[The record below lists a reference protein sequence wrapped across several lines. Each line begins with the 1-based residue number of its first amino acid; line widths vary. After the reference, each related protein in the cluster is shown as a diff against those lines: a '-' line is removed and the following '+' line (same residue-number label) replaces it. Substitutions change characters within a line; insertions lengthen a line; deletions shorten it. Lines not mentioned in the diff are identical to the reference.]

1 MYIKKFR
8 NRVITCSVLLSMI
21 FSNISFGSMKLT
33 YDGVEHEYTA
43 DPITLIINEKIIES
57 EVPPIII
64 DSRTLV
70 PARAVFEEL
79 GATVSWVEETQ
90 KIFISLEENLI
101 LLTVNSSEANING
114 EIKAIEVPPKIVNDS
129 TMIPLRFV
137 AEALNFDIAW
147 NGNERIASISSKQEQ
162 TTQTE
167 ATTTQPAEST
177 TAENTTVETE
187 TSEETTSQI
196 PTESNQETST
206 EATAQPDS
214 DGIVTVEG
222 NLNTTDTKTYPPIV
236 NENYDVID
244 LTSISLPEDG
254 SEVFTINATDKISSI
269 NYDLIQDPPRFY
281 IDIQNS
287 ISSLYESIDVR
298 SNAVK
303 SIRTAQQPNLNNVTR
318 IVFDLTST
326 QSYDI
331 YMSED
336 RKSLNVKFK
345 PTIVEK
351 VTFQTEGEQDIIN
364 IYSNTS
370 VESKI
375 MYLSDPNRFV
385 IDIAGAISSMGSTS
399 IDLNGQFASAL
410 RTSQFNT
417 NDMRIV
423 LDTKKI
429 LDYEIIENDKVI
441 TIKLINPTYK
451 NLEYKN
457 SNDSPKLVLKKNPDN
472 PIDINAI
479 VHEDNY
485 LDNLYKIT
493 LKGDYSNLY
502 GYGEYKMNDGYLNSI
517 TIKNENGNTQFIF
530 NERNVYTCK
539 VTEDEQN
546 IYLNVYNP
554 KTVYKHVVVID
565 PGHGGS
571 APGAIRNGLT
581 EKDVTLDVGNRLY
594 LLLENDP
601 DIKVYATRVTDE
613 NPSFDYR
620 VDLPNHAADMFVSI
634 HCNSIDSSSVS
645 GVQVFYPN
653 PSDERGSKSKQLASL
668 LMEGVTSNTGFPNRP
683 ANQSMGY
690 QFYVLKYTKVP
701 ACLVEMGFLTNK
713 SDASKLATPEGRQ
726 QVAQGIYEGIK
737 KGFQTVITPR

>member
-8 NRVITCSVLLSMI
+8 NRAITCSILLSMI
-21 FSNISFGSMKLT
+21 FSNISFSSMKLT
-33 YDGVEHEYTA
+33 YDGIEHEYSA
-43 DPITLIINEKIIES
+43 DPITLIINGKTIES
-57 EVPPIII
+57 KVPPIII

-101 LLTVNSSEANING
+101 LLTVNSNEANING
-114 EIKAIEVPPKIVNDS
+114 EIKVVEVPPKIVNDS

-167 ATTTQPAEST
+167 ATTTQPTENN
-177 TAENTTVETE
+177 TAETKTN
-187 TSEETTSQI
+187 EETTSQI
-196 PTESNQETST
+196 PTESTQTEVSTETSK

-214 DGIVTVEG
+214 DGIVTIEG
-222 NLNTTDTKTYPPIV
+222 NLNTTDTKTYPPVV

-244 LTSISLPEDG
+244 LTSITLPEDG
-254 SEVFTINATDKISSI
+254 SEVFTINATGKISSI

-287 ISSLYESIDVR
+287 ISSLYESIDVG

-345 PTIVEK
+345 PTIIEK
-351 VTFQTEGEQDIIN
+351 VTFQANREQDIIN
-364 IYSNTS
+364 IYSNAS
-370 VESKI
+370 VEAKI

-385 IDIAGAISSMGSTS
+385 IDIPGAISSMGSTR
-399 IDLNGQFASAL
+399 IDLNGEFASAL

-517 TIKNENGNTQFIF
+517 TIRNENGNTQFIF
-530 NERNVYTCK
+530 NEKNVYTCK

-546 IYLNVYNP
+546 IYFNVYNP

-565 PGHGGS
+565 PGHGGN

-713 SDASKLATPEGRQ
+713 SDASKLATPDGRQ